1 MQDNRSP
8 THVHRSPTVTLTM
21 GGKPFTLR
29 TTLGAMRA
37 LGRLQGGFLPLFRSV
52 SNVDPETMAL
62 VVVIGTDARGADVEG
77 VAQAIYDHGLE
88 DLIDP
93 LTRFLTLC
101 CNGGRD
107 PATAKPK
114 VPRKAGT
121 TVSDSDH
128 DALNA
133 ELDKTEG

>member
-1 MQDNRSP
+1 M
-8 THVHRSPTVTLTM
+8 
-21 GGKPFTLR
+21 
-29 TTLGAMRA
+29 
-37 LGRLQGGFLPLFRSV
+37 

-77 VAQAIYDHGLE
+77 VVQAIYDHGLE

-114 VPRKAGT
+114 VPREAGT